1 MANNIQNCMPC
12 KQFNHWIE
20 IRLVDEQAKPFN
32 GTLKGTLRD
41 NSGSSHTVTF
51 QNGYLL
57 QTGLSAGPVHIT
69 IPTENLLKAAYTHA
83 PREAGKA
90 SPVPDFAKT
99 EQGYENSTRQ
109 YQNITVGDIWLR
121 APETMPERHKPQAT
135 GKKLKLVADNS
146 YVLEVRA
153 FNMLTVRIGMFFD
166 GTGNNSFNAE
176 AAKKETYDWTFQCS
190 SPEQKT
196 ALSAWCGK
204 RPAQG
209 SADNEITN
217 VQKLHA
223 LYMDDG
229 SQFGNTLLLKQY
241 IEGIGTTND
250 GHSSSP
256 TNDDGM
262 GLGLGVG
269 DTGVDAKV
277 KKGCEAAV
285 NRIAGRIPQG
295 YDGIGCFQFDV
306 FGFSRGAAAARH
318 FTNQVIKGEDGYFCK
333 VLKETPLVL
342 ADPFDWKNPQQCQ
355 FTFVGIFDTVA
366 AIADD
371 LDAHNQNDER
381 KIRLAVPSAQTKRLV
396 HLTAADEFRYNFS
409 LNQINPA
416 ADFSEYSVPGAHSDL
431 GGGYYSRYYLDEHH
445 PERMDKALYSE
456 IIIAAFASTLIQS
469 QDIQSTSAWKKASD
483 LRNTLIRQ
491 GWGNS
496 QQIVLESATIKK
508 TYYYQIPAEDLMVRV
523 VMKRVVEGD
532 LSRIYLR
539 AMYGFA
545 KYAHVPL
552 RQFDASSAVHKVAPE
567 LTSLADSVLAQAQQ
581 NRLVPELLQSGNIN
595 RAKYIHYSAE
605 IGTIAAKVIHP
616 NAPADNNYRSV
627 YPCRE
632 YSS

>member
-69 IPTENLLKAAYTHA
+69 IPTENLLKAAYTHV

-99 EQGYENSTRQ
+99 EQGYENSIRQ

-121 APETMPERHKPQAT
+121 APETIPERHKPQAT

-166 GTGNNSFNAE
+166 GTGNNTFNAE
-176 AAKKETYDWTFQCS
+176 AAKKETHDWAFQCS
-190 SPEQKT
+190 SSEQKT
-196 ALSAWCGK
+196 ALAAWCSK
-204 RPAQG
+204 RPAQN

-217 VQKLHA
+217 VQKLHD

-250 GHSSSP
+250 GHSFSP
-256 TNDDGM
+256 TQDNDM

-269 DTGVDAKV
+269 ETGVDAKV

-285 NRIAGRIPQG
+285 NSILDYLPQG

-318 FTNQVIKGEDGYFCK
+318 FTNQVIQGEDGYFGQAVK
-333 VLKETPLVL
+333 KKHLPLS
-342 ADPFDWKNPQQCQ
+342 DPFDWKNPQQSQ

-366 AIADD
+366 AIGDD
-371 LDAHNQNDER
+371 LDAHNRSDER

-416 ADFSEYSVPGAHSDL
+416 SGFSEYSVPGAHSDL
-431 GGGYYSRYYLDEHH
+431 GGGYYSRYYLDEQH
-445 PERMDKALYSE
+445 PERMDNALYSE
-456 IIIAAFASTLIQS
+456 IIIAAFAGTLVQS

-483 LRNTLIRQ
+483 LRNKLIRQ

-508 TYYYQIPAEDLMVRV
+508 PYYYQISADDLLVRV
-523 VMKRVVEGD
+523 IMKRVVEGD

-545 KYAHVPL
+545 EFANVPMNK
-552 RQFDASSAVHKVAPE
+552 FKSDSPEHKVAPE
-567 LTSLADSVLAQAQQ
+567 LSALADSVLAQALQ
-581 NRLVPELLQSGNIN
+581 NQLAPELLQSGNIN

-605 IGTIAAKVIHP
+605 IGTVSAKVIHP
-616 NAPADNNYRSV
+616 NAPADNNHRSV

-632 YSS
+632 YPS